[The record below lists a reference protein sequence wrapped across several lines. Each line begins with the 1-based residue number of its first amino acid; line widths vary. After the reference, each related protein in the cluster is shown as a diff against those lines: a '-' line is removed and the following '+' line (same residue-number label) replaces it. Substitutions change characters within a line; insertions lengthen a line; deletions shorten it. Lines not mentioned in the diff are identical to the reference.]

1 MTEGVPAK
9 LTIVALAW
17 NETEHLRGCFAS
29 LKLLIHLTGAE
40 TLVLFDSAGDDATLS
55 VAREVA
61 DRVVIADFDNFARQR
76 NRALDATR
84 SKWVFFIDADERCT
98 PKLAQE
104 IAQAMDNPQY
114 AAYQVPRRNILFGHE
129 VRHTGWS
136 PDYQLRLLERERCLY
151 DESRLVHELPTV
163 QGEIGTLKSRL
174 VHYNY
179 DTWGQFIAKQSAY
192 SQLEA
197 QTLYASGR
205 RASVKSVLGQPLRV
219 LKRRFIDYKGYRDGI
234 LGAALSIA
242 MALHA
247 AQTYLKLWSLQHS
260 RKR

>member
-1 MTEGVPAK
+1 MTEGVPTK

-29 LKLLIHLTGAE
+29 LQQLIRLTGAE
-40 TLVLFDSAGDDATLS
+40 TLVIFDSAGDDATLR

-61 DRVVIADFDNFARQR
+61 NRVVVAHFDNFARQR
-76 NRALDATR
+76 NRALDAASSR
-84 SKWVFFIDADERCT
+84 WIFFIDADERCT
-98 PKLAQE
+98 PRLAQE
-104 IAQAMDNPQY
+104 IAQAMDNPPY
-114 AAYQVPRRNILFGHE
+114 AAYRVPRRNILFGHE

-136 PDYQLRLLERERCLY
+136 PDYQLRLLERERCRY

-163 QGEIGTLKSRL
+163 QGEIGTLKARL

-179 DTWGQFIAKQSAY
+179 DTWGQFIAKQRAY
-192 SQLEA
+192 SDLEA
-197 QTLYASGR
+197 QALYASGR
-205 RASVKSVLGQPLRV
+205 RASVKSLVGQPLRV

-234 LGAALSIA
+234 LGAALSVA

-247 AQTYLKLWSLQHS
+247 AQTYLKLWSLQR
-260 RKR
+260 RKKS